1 MKKILIIKRKYRDY
15 NDHLGDFVSKATE
28 ADGSWSEVSDAEYEE
43 ISKLVQD
50 NNNAYRYSESDY
62 DWYELIEYV
71 DPKTLLT
78 SLADELKLKAQQRI
92 ELERKNREKQEKRR
106 KTLEA
111 RKIEKEKKRLEEL
124 KTKYATY

>member
-1 MKKILIIKRKYRDY
+1 MRKILIIKRKYRDY
-15 NDHLGDFVSKATE
+15 NDGIGDFVSKATE
-28 ADGSWSEVSDAEYEE
+28 ADGSWSEASYAEYKE
-43 ISKLVQD
+43 ISKLIQE
-50 NNNAYRYSESDY
+50 NNDVYRYSESDY
-62 DWYELIEYV
+62 DWYELIEYI

-92 ELERKNREKQEKRR
+92 ELERKNKEKQEKRR

-124 KTKYATY
+124 KTKYETN